1 MGLFRLYTTILP
13 HPTTGV
19 ISAMTLQNVEVLKS
33 PGHLDIT
40 KGKDI
45 PQGQKLT
52 GAQSPMAP
60 GFWSGLLNFYL

>member
-1 MGLFRLYTTILP
+1 MLIRQQQW
-13 HPTTGV
+13 V
-19 ISAMTLQNVEVLKS
+19 QSAQNEYIYFFFFCS
-33 PGHLDIT
+33 QGCHMPGHLDIT

-45 PQGQKLT
+45 SQGQKLT